1 MPPTRPV
8 RGNPDGP
15 LGVAHPE
22 MRRRAPVTGRW
33 PIFYAAAIAIAALML
48 YLVFK
53 RKDWL

>member
-1 MPPTRPV
+1 
-8 RGNPDGP
+8 
-15 LGVAHPE
+15 
-22 MRRRAPVTGRW
+22 MRRRGPVTGRW